1 MSRDK
6 RLEIRLSE
14 AEYSKLEA
22 FASQKDISMAQVLRA
37 YIKRLP
43 TPKNLLAISAF
54 APIAALSFPTLSR

>member
-14 AEYSKLEA
+14 PEYSKLEA
-22 FASQKDISMAQVLRA
+22 YAKQKDISMAQVLRE

-43 TPKNLLAISAF
+43 TPKEELAIF
-54 APIAALSFPTLSR
+54 VVTTIAANSFPMPLR

>member
-14 AEYSKLEA
+14 LDYNKLEA
-22 FASQKDISMAQVLRA
+22 YAKQKDVSMAQVLRE

-43 TPKNLLAISAF
+43 KPIERSAN
-54 APIAALSFPTLSR
+54 

>member
-14 AEYSKLEA
+14 PEYLKLDA
-22 FASQKDISMAQVLRA
+22 YAKQKDISMAQVLRE

-43 TPKNLLAISAF
+43 TPKGELAIF
-54 APIAALSFPTLSR
+54 VITTIAALSFPTPLR